1 MSSTATFA
9 LRYELV
15 ACNLY
20 SINFLFCQG
29 EDLDSQQGVIDFSLY
44 LRSTSQTGEPEP
56 EEGDLDNIS
65 TVLDQKNYIEELN
78 RHLKYEKCNDRK
90 SFDFYRLCFCS
101 ATVTNL
107 QAKVEAL
114 TTTNALMK
122 EDLMIAR
129 NNVKSLQD
137 ENESLRRELST
148 ENPHGHKS
156 TDEVRNSVIK

>member
-1 MSSTATFA
+1 MSSHCLIF
-9 LRYELV
+9 V
-15 ACNLY
+15 
-20 SINFLFCQG
+20 
-29 EDLDSQQGVIDFSLY
+29 
-44 LRSTSQTGEPEP
+44 
-56 EEGDLDNIS
+56 
-65 TVLDQKNYIEELN
+65 
-78 RHLKYEKCNDRK
+78 
-90 SFDFYRLCFCS
+90 S

-156 TDEVRNSVIK
+156 SDEVQNLPVI